1 MAVHRLVEA
10 GTLSVAGYRLLGV
23 CELSVAVRQL
33 ILFSTDLDIDSTHCF
48 CHDAAI
54 LLSLLIAAEEAG
66 LDYLEL
72 DEGFL
77 PEPVI

>member
-1 MAVHRLVEA
+1 MAAHRFVEA
-10 GTLSVAGYRLLGV
+10 GTLSVPGYRLLGA
-23 CELSVAVRQL
+23 CQLSVAVRR
-33 ILFSTDLDIDSTHCF
+33 LFLLSLDLEFDSSPCL

-54 LLSLLIAAEEAG
+54 LLSLLVAAEEAG